1 MKTFRTVF
9 AGALAC
15 ATLFLTATQTFAEE
29 SDASFKA
36 ALEKSGKAGQDGI
49 ASSDMGAFADFYAD
63 DAWVLAPNAPASK
76 GKAAIK
82 AAWQAMA
89 DAGNLKGLSWWA
101 TRTEVIGHAGVEYGE
116 WAVKDADGK
125 VVDQGNFLA
134 VWKHTADGWKMIADT
149 WNSTNPLPAAM

>member
-1 MKTFRTVF
+1 MNKFRSLT

-15 ATLFLTATQTFAEE
+15 AALFLPATPTFAEE
-29 SDASFKA
+29 ADASFKA

-49 ASSDMGAFADFYAD
+49 ASGDMSAFAEFYAD
-63 DAWVLAPNAPASK
+63 DAWVLPPNAPAAK

-82 AAWQAMA
+82 AAWQGMA
-89 DAGNLKGLSWWA
+89 DSGNLKGLSWWA
-101 TRTEVIGHAGVEYGE
+101 TRADVIGHAGVEYGE
-116 WAVKDADGK
+116 WTVKDADGK

-149 WNSTNPLPAAM
+149 WNSTSPLPAAM